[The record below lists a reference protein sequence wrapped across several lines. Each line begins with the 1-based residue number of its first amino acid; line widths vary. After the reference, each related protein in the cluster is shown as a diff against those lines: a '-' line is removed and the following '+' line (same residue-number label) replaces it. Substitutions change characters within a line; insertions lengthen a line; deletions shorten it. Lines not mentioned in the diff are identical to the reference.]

1 MIPKE
6 ITEDVV
12 MRIATV
18 KGQLE
23 GIIKMINDDSDPDKI
38 LTQFKAAA
46 LPQIPPQNTVDAV

>member
-18 KGQLE
+18 KGQPE
-23 GIIKMINDDSDPDKI
+23 GIIKMIN
-38 LTQFKAAA
+38 LCR
-46 LPQIPPQNTVDAV
+46 